1 MHTINKL
8 LTAAILI
15 LALLSAGCTDTGGGS
30 VQSPTP
36 DSPYTTKPTQEP
48 TPTAEPIAT
57 EPLHLYDINPGYEKI
72 VLEANENL
80 FGIKIEGS
88 LIERDFGGWETIY
101 NDNENRIFQRETYT
115 PANFDLYSELQPE
128 QARALVDQ
136 YGSMKSVVMEQAD
149 TDGDGALDTVAVRYV
164 GSKDEKTVIMDYSK
178 GSNSVTSY
186 IMGIIYLD

>member
-1 MHTINKL
+1 MESPIPHK
-8 LTAAILI
+8 TAE
-15 LALLSAGCTDTGGGS
+15 
-30 VQSPTP
+30 PTE
-36 DSPYTTKPTQEP
+36 YP
-48 TPTAEPIAT
+48 TPTDTPI
-57 EPLHLYDINPGYEKI
+57 ESQHLYDINPDKFSHI
-72 VLEANENL
+72 VLEADENL

-128 QARALVDQ
+128 QACALVDQ

-164 GSKDEKTVIMDYSK
+164 GSKVWMFEDDYK
-178 GSNSVTSY
+178 QGWTAADY
-186 IMGIIYLD
+186 ISENI